1 MGETLLK
8 KPFIFNDLF
17 FLEKSF
23 DKMQGAPYNHA
34 HCPAQRQQQRRS
46 AGRQEKEEK
55 TKIVFFLLT
64 SETSFGRFLA
74 LTDSPTVRKTSVF
87 TTGNFC
93 GENRKVL
100 QRRRPQGY

>member
-34 HCPAQRQQQRRS
+34 HCPTRRRHNDDEAL
-46 AGRQEKEEK
+46 AGRKKKKKQKS
-55 TKIVFFLLT
+55 FF
-64 SETSFGRFLA
+64 S
-74 LTDSPTVRKTSVF
+74 
-87 TTGNFC
+87 C
-93 GENRKVL
+93 
-100 QRRRPQGY
+100 